1 MTIST
6 IWTMVADAPPMA
18 AAAAGLTVLGLV
30 QVTLLWRV
38 ARSTRAAADA
48 TARVA
53 QLTSALELLTDTTE
67 EGFVNVGAE
76 LGRLGA
82 KPLAPAASR
91 RATTKRIA
99 AAAKRGRSVEEIAI
113 AESLSES
120 EVRLHVGLDAASIE
134 VASAEALPPEAMPTE
149 PGPEAER
156 APGVLDDLERWMH
169 SLQRPRR
176 ARGSRH
182 ATVRV

>member
-1 MTIST
+1 MTTSMIAAAVT
-6 IWTMVADAPPMA
+6 PMT
-18 AAAAGLTVLGLV
+18 AAAAGLAVLGLV
-30 QVTLLWRV
+30 QIALLWRV

-67 EGFVNVGAE
+67 EGFVNVAAE

-99 AAAKRGRSVEEIAI
+99 VAAKRGRSIEDIAV

-120 EVRLHVGLDAASIE
+120 EVRLHLGLESAA
-134 VASAEALPPEAMPTE
+134 AEAAPAAEPEAAVEET
-149 PGPEAER
+149 
-156 APGVLDDLERWMH
+156 PGVLDELERWMN
-169 SLQRPRR
+169 SLHRPRR
-176 ARGSRH
+176 ARGARH
-182 ATVRV
+182 AAVRV

>member
-1 MTIST
+1 MTFST
-6 IWTMVADAPPMA
+6 FSTMAPAVTPMA
-18 AAAAGLTVLGLV
+18 AAAAGLAVLGLL
-30 QVTLLWRV
+30 QLALLWKV

-67 EGFVNVGAE
+67 EGFVNVAAE

-82 KPLAPAASR
+82 KPLPPAASR

-99 AAAKRGRSVEEIAI
+99 AAVKRGRSIEEIAI

-120 EVRLHVGLDAASIE
+120 EVRLHVGLDAAAVE
-134 VASAEALPPEAMPTE
+134 TAPAEAAPAPEET
-149 PGPEAER
+149 
-156 APGVLDDLERWMH
+156 PGVLDDLERWMN
-169 SLQRPRR
+169 SLHRPRR
-176 ARGSRH
+176 SRGPRH
-182 ATVRV
+182 AAVRV